1 MGPSVTILNNQILG
15 IQDKAG
21 WSQWLGTSLGP
32 SQQQCFPTSVDIPFP
47 GHRWHPCSS
56 RHERITQVIWM
67 RMCRNKFKHEQ
78 GSRPSRS
85 MMDPKWRV
93 IEGKEWLLWEWTIAN
108 LGPTLGDPMDHSR
121 QAPLSIGSPRQ
132 EYWTGLSFPPPRH
145 LPDPGN
151 RTHLFYI
158 SCTGKQIL
166 YHWVTWKPWDSGQR
180 RGSKFR
186 WIQHSREALGA
197 EK

>member
-1 MGPSVTILNNQILG
+1 MFGHLIGPITAAVL
-15 IQDKAG
+15 
-21 WSQWLGTSLGP
+21 P
-32 SQQQCFPTSVDIPFP
+32 SVDIPFP

-67 RMCRNKFKHEQ
+67 RMCKNKFKHEQ
-78 GSRPSRS
+78 GSRPSKS
-85 MMDPKWRV
+85 MRAPKWRV
-93 IEGKEWLLWEWTIAN
+93 IEGKEWLLWQWTLAN
-108 LGPTLGDPMDHSR
+108 LCPTLFDPMDCSC
-121 QAPLSIGSPRQ
+121 QASLSMGSPRQ
-132 EYWTGLSFPPPRH
+132 EYWTRLSFPPPRH

-151 RTHLFYI
+151 RTYIFI